1 MLKSYREVCQA
12 KGLGG
17 LPKGR
22 IATAPFQKERMF
34 DSGSQTQIAMIAGI
48 SQQQDRLEREKYM
61 EYTLNKLEKRIG
73 YSFQDKKLLEHAMIH
88 SSYANEHHLGKLGC
102 NERLEFLGDAVLEVV
117 SSDFLFRTFPEMPEG
132 DMTKTRASLVCEPTL
147 AFCAQEID
155 LGGFLLLGKGEDAT
169 GGRGRDSVVSD
180 AMEALIGAI
189 YLDGGFANAKEF
201 IDRFILNDIEN
212 KQLFYDSKTTLQEIV
227 QGSYDDDVRY
237 ELVKEEGPDHNK
249 SFYVHAL
256 LGSTVLG
263 EGTGHTKKA
272 AEQQAAYCAIKKLKS
287 KGGLC
292 I

>member
-1 MLKSYREVCQA
+1 
-12 KGLGG
+12 
-17 LPKGR
+17 
-22 IATAPFQKERMF
+22 MF

>member
-1 MLKSYREVCQA
+1 MEDKLKE
-12 KGLGG
+12 
-17 LPKGR
+17 
-22 IATAPFQKERMF
+22 
-34 DSGSQTQIAMIAGI
+34 
-48 SQQQDRLEREKYM
+48 
-61 EYTLNKLEKRIG
+61 LEKRIG
-73 YSFQDKKLLEHAMIH
+73 YKFQDFSLLKHALMH
-88 SSYANEHHLGKLGC
+88 SSYTNEKHLPKYQC
-102 NERLEFLGDAVLEVV
+102 NERLEFLGDAVLELV
-117 SSDFLFRTFPEMPEG
+117 SSEFLFLENPKEPEG
-132 DMTKTRASLVCEPTL
+132 KLTKTRASMVCEPSL
-147 AFCAQEID
+147 AFCARDIE
-155 LGGFLLLGKGEDAT
+155 LGSYLLLGKGEEAT
-169 GGRGRDSVVSD
+169 GGRTRESVTSD

>member
-1 MLKSYREVCQA
+1 
-12 KGLGG
+12 
-17 LPKGR
+17 
-22 IATAPFQKERMF
+22 
-34 DSGSQTQIAMIAGI
+34 MIAGI

-201 IDRFILNDIEN
+201 IHKYILTDIEH
-212 KQLFYDSKTTLQEIV
+212 KQLFYDSKTILQEVV
-227 QGSYDDDVRY
+227 QGEHEQLTYVLTDES
-237 ELVKEEGPDHNK
+237 GPDHNK
-249 SFYVHAL
+249 SFTVRACIGERVI
-256 LGSTVLG
+256 GS
-263 EGTGHTKKA
+263 GTGHTKKA
-272 AEQQAAYCAIKKLKS
+272 AEQEAAYQALLMLKNQQR
-287 KGGLC
+287 G
-292 I
+292 